1 MHMFITRGKRRIG
14 KYLNIKAGIW
24 KPLLNHPSKS
34 LIKVNSLSFSKQS
47 CIREVRKVK
56 FLLHIKSFNGQNV
69 FTPKF
74 TLKKEVYWIKKVNGR
89 IFGSRNYLVGS
100 AVLRSVISALKL
112 IFPTKHFPNL
122 GKPIICQCCFQIFH
136 GNYKFFE
143 ECIQGKGGQMT
154 MQLNA
159 LDTQKQRRVAEK
171 FKNSVTK

>member
-1 MHMFITRGKRRIG
+1 MHMFITRGKRRTG

-89 IFGSRNYLVGS
+89 IFVITKLLGRICSLKVGDKRTKVNIPHQTFS
-100 AVLRSVISALKL
+100 KPRETYHLSILFSDFSGKL
-112 IFPTKHFPNL
+112 
-122 GKPIICQCCFQIFH
+122 
-136 GNYKFFE
+136 
-143 ECIQGKGGQMT
+143 
-154 MQLNA
+154 
-159 LDTQKQRRVAEK
+159 
-171 FKNSVTK
+171 